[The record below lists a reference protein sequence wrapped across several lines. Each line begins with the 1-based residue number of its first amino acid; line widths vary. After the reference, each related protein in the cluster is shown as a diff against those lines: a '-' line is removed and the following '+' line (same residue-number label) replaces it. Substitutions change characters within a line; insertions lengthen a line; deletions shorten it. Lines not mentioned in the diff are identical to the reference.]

1 MITDNVLVSANSKQ
15 YDQKIHSVDLAMTS
29 ILENLYECDSTT
41 ETSPQPDQI
50 ALVGTSPQSD
60 SLLSLSPDQNLNSVP
75 LVDKQST
82 TDSGIDESEDSEQ
95 PRTPQKKRK
104 NQPPDAD
111 LLPPCRVCG
120 EKASGL
126 HYGANT
132 CEPCKGFFRRSIVK
146 VEKKNEKYACV
157 KGDDNC
163 KLGTGKRTM
172 CSYCRYK
179 KCLEVG
185 MSHGAIKI
193 GRYTYE
199 KRTKDITE
207 VKQLKQKDNQTRDT
221 SGDRNVQDVDVNEQE
236 VDELVNKL
244 ISIQEEYTA
253 DFRKSFQTGGL
264 LESQLSVFERY
275 KQRIEIFGN
284 LGALPWS
291 VYEEIFSTTGIEID
305 DRKNMMNR
313 IADRMEVAIR
323 NMITFARNIPGF
335 CDLKTQDQLSLLK
348 VGYLEYGFL
357 GFHTRINPE
366 LKVIA
371 CSSTC
376 PGAHQSEMTKVID
389 QKYVDMMFEFAVSIQ
404 KCRLTVEEVTLARA
418 IVLTFSDRCVLEEPE
433 KVDKIQWHLV
443 NCLRCVAKKNFK
455 NPDERL
461 WKIFDKFIL
470 LRDFAEYGREVDS
483 IRCKWEAMKKHPLV
497 LEMIKPESS
506 T

>member
-1 MITDNVLVSANSKQ
+1 
-15 YDQKIHSVDLAMTS
+15 MTS
-29 ILENLYECDSTT
+29 ILEHLNECDSAA
-41 ETSPQPDQI
+41 ETSPQHNQI
-50 ALVGTSPQSD
+50 ITVMDSPQSD
-60 SLLSLSPDQNLNSVP
+60 SLLSLSPESNLNSTP
-75 LVDKQST
+75 LADKQSVAST
-82 TDSGIDESEDSEQ
+82 TDSGIEESEDSEQ
-95 PRTPQKKRK
+95 PRTPPKKHK

-120 EKASGL
+120 ERASGL

-146 VEKKNEKYACV
+146 VEKKNEKYTCV
-157 KGDDNC
+157 KGDENC

-172 CSYCRYK
+172 CSYCRYQ

-207 VKQLKQKDNQTRDT
+207 VKQLKQKDNQTPDTAGDNKMHDT
-221 SGDRNVQDVDVNEQE
+221 SGDRNVQNVDVNEQE
-236 VDELVNKL
+236 VDDLVNKL

-305 DRKNMMNR
+305 DRKNMMNQ

-366 LKVIA
+366 LKVIV
-371 CSSTC
+371 CSNSSTC
-376 PGAHQSEMTKVID
+376 AGAHQSDLTKVID
-389 QKYVDMMFEFAVSIQ
+389 PKYIDMMFEFAVSIQ
-404 KCRLTVEEVTLARA
+404 KCQLTVEEVTLARA

-470 LRDFAEYGREVDS
+470 LRDFAEYGREVNN
-483 IRCKWEAMKKHPLV
+483 IRCKWEAMKNHPLV
-497 LEMIKPESS
+497 LEMINPEPSL
-506 T
+506 